1 MKLLILCLFFGI
13 IFANTEESFEKLVQ
27 MIEGLK
33 KEVDHLKQNNKK
45 MGRFTELKDEIKNLK
60 ISMSDQELRIQV
72 NEEDLK
78 AVDDVVDN
86 LKTNVKDQEARIQAN
101 GEDLKGVEDLV
112 KNQEAMI
119 HANGENFKGVDNLVN
134 NQESRI
140 QANKEALEVSICY
153 LNLKAKKML

>member
-1 MKLLILCLFFGI
+1 MKILILCLFFGI
-13 IFANTEESFEKLVQ
+13 ICANVEEKLVQ
-27 MIEGLK
+27 MVEELK
-33 KEVDHLKQNNKK
+33 SEFAELKQNNKK
-45 MGRFTELKDEIKNLK
+45 VGRITDLKNEIKNLK
-60 ISMSDQELRIQV
+60 ISMSNQELRIQV

-140 QANKEALEVSICY
+140 QVNKEALEVSICY
-153 LNLKAKKML
+153 LNQTRKN